1 MIELLRTSMVHQ
13 AHTTRTLL
21 ESFGV
26 RATVRGEA
34 TIGMGV
40 PIGVW
45 VSEEDAERAR
55 AILREDQEDQE
66 DTGRTDESAA
76 PS

>member
-1 MIELLRTSMVHQ
+1 MVELLRTSMVHQ

-21 ESFGV
+21 ESFGIQ
-26 RATVRGEA
+26 ATVRGEA
-34 TIGMGV
+34 TVGMGV

-45 VSEEDAERAR
+45 VSEADAERAR
-55 AILREDQEDQE
+55 DILREDQDDQ
-66 DTGRTDESAA
+66 DDSDRTDESAA